1 MSSASDRGVISPIH
15 SPAATPPAA
24 EPEHAAFSS
33 AHNVTSL
40 PAFISSVASNVS
52 AVPAVTSASVTS
64 TIKVATEPDHSS
76 SVKAASILEYPRQQS
91 EGHKDQKRPK
101 ERKHISVD
109 HRSAT
114 VQEQTTAGSNS
125 GAMLPRNNVAIVTG
139 KPTVSTISLN
149 RPAGQPTSQPSSLL
163 NPAHS
168 ISDVSTHPLTAT
180 SPPIIKPSSPAG
192 TQIIAGRENVQR
204 GLANLKDQAGETAVS
219 TPPPTTPFDG
229 PVENDQQANV
239 ASNGT
244 THGSVHYRGMELL
257 PKTHL
262 VTHSQLV
269 NEVKGIY
276 AGLAMVETKCME
288 IDSEK
293 TAKNG
298 SQDKLEDDQWRALL
312 ALHQALLNEYH
323 DFLLATQHPL
333 ASPSLRGVAQK
344 YAIPARMWRH
354 GIYTFLEILR
364 HRLPASRE
372 YMITFIYMAYQ
383 MVGVLYETVPAF
395 EDTWIECLG
404 DLSRYRMAIEEDS
417 LDTRD
422 AWTKVSRHWYS
433 MASGNAPNTG
443 RLYHHLAIIARPYV
457 ITQMFYYVK
466 SLCVPTPF
474 ASTRESITTVFDPVF
489 KAPMQHLL
497 PVEVAFLR
505 AHAILFK
512 SGLQSTPELA
522 PAVTVLLDGLDAHI
536 ALSFR
541 SWTNTGLYMA
551 SLNNCAF
558 LNYGGDDNVLV
569 KLLRHSAS
577 HSATKDTH
585 KAEPSAQG
593 SQTRVNLPMTVTV
606 APTSPQPA
614 ASLAKSHTDN
624 DPAVAD
630 PKILQALEPVQ
641 QLVSQ
646 IDQVVFARIGDANCH
661 GYIHA
666 RLLWM
671 LCMARLPQ
679 GMVYLEHGF
688 PWNALVQTLN
698 HLMQSCENYKKVE
711 QPVLMQPQVD
721 KRAVERKLREI
732 QLRHQQQQ
740 AAISAGVTGLS
751 VPPRPPN
758 TKIAEPPPA
767 RSDELKPLPDDWHLQ
782 GFLWANNHFPQGWFS
797 NAETIDDDERL
808 MEVGSTRLKRKE
820 RILWMACRLAA
831 FKKWITY
838 DATAHQFEATE
849 AFAHAGAAK
858 LPNSDEVLNEGDG
871 GQASDADYET
881 DDAAGEKDGLQKF
894 KRDEVKG

>member
-1 MSSASDRGVISPIH
+1 
-15 SPAATPPAA
+15 
-24 EPEHAAFSS
+24 
-33 AHNVTSL
+33 
-40 PAFISSVASNVS
+40 
-52 AVPAVTSASVTS
+52 
-64 TIKVATEPDHSS
+64 
-76 SVKAASILEYPRQQS
+76 
-91 EGHKDQKRPK
+91 
-101 ERKHISVD
+101 
-109 HRSAT
+109 
-114 VQEQTTAGSNS
+114 
-125 GAMLPRNNVAIVTG
+125 
-139 KPTVSTISLN
+139 
-149 RPAGQPTSQPSSLL
+149 
-163 NPAHS
+163 
-168 ISDVSTHPLTAT
+168 
-180 SPPIIKPSSPAG
+180 
-192 TQIIAGRENVQR
+192 
-204 GLANLKDQAGETAVS
+204 
-219 TPPPTTPFDG
+219 
-229 PVENDQQANV
+229 
-239 ASNGT
+239 
-244 THGSVHYRGMELL
+244 MELQ

-262 VTHSQLV
+262 ITPSQLV
-269 NEVKGIY
+269 NEVKGLY

-298 SQDKLEDDQWRALL
+298 SPDRLEDDQWRALL

-333 ASPSLRGVAQK
+333 ASPSLRRVAQK

-372 YMITFIYMAYQ
+372 YMITFIYMAYS

-443 RLYHHLAIIARPYV
+443 RLYHHLAIIARPFV

-466 SLCVPTPF
+466 SLCVLAPF

-497 PVEVAFLR
+497 PVDVAFLR

-522 PAVTVLLDGLDAHI
+522 PAVTTLLDGLDAHI

-577 HSATKDTH
+577 QSATKDTH
-585 KAEPSAQG
+585 KAEPLAQG
-593 SQTRVNLPMTVTV
+593 SQTPVNLYMTEAV
-606 APTSPQPA
+606 APTSPQPV
-614 ASLAKSHTDN
+614 ASSAKSRTDD

-630 PKILQALEPVQ
+630 PKILQEFELVQ

-671 LCMARLPQ
+671 LCMARLAQ
-679 GMVYLEHGF
+679 GMVYVEHGF

-698 HLMQSCENYKKVE
+698 HLMQSCDNYKKVE

-721 KRAVERKLREI
+721 KKAEERKLREL
-732 QLRHQQQQ
+732 QLRHQQHQ
-740 AAISAGVTGLS
+740 AAILAGVTGLA
-751 VPPRPPN
+751 VPVQPLN

-782 GFLWANNHFPQGWFS
+782 GFLWTNKHFPQGWFS

-808 MEVGSTRLKRKE
+808 LEVGSTRLKRKE

-838 DATAHQFEATE
+838 DATAHQFEVTE
-849 AFAHAGAAK
+849 AFKHSGTTK
-858 LPNSDEVLNEGDG
+858 LSFSDKVLDEGDG
-871 GQASDADYET
+871 GAASDVEYET
-881 DDAAGEKDGLQKF
+881 GDAAGEKDGLQKF
-894 KRDEVKG
+894 KRDEVKGDFSGCKLSDATGQ